1 MNGIRF
7 LTMLAGLLLTCA
19 HVTNVAADNIQDKIK
34 NTDQKILKEQKKIKE
49 EQTKQRKAKQELIK
63 TKKEIN
69 NLDQNLNRLSK
80 RERSLLGEL
89 KALEKK
95 ERVLKSSIKEEKI
108 RLSQLIKRTYILGYS
123 PEAGPAIDTLSD
135 SNVSAFYLKKIAMK
149 RSEII
154 KNFNSKITEIDR
166 LQEKKLG
173 IRKELKK
180 IKKDL

>member
-7 LTMLAGLLLTCA
+7 LTMLAGLLLACA

-80 RERSLLGEL
+80 REENLLGDL
-89 KALEKK
+89 KALGKK
-95 ERVLKSSIKEEKI
+95 KKRKSASI
-108 RLSQLIKRTYILGYS
+108 
-123 PEAGPAIDTLSD
+123 
-135 SNVSAFYLKKIAMK
+135 
-149 RSEII
+149 
-154 KNFNSKITEIDR
+154 
-166 LQEKKLG
+166 
-173 IRKELKK
+173 
-180 IKKDL
+180 

>member
-1 MNGIRF
+1 
-7 LTMLAGLLLTCA
+7 MLAGLLLACT
-19 HVTNVAADNIQDKIK
+19 HVTTIAADNIQEKIK

-49 EQTKQRKAKQELIK
+49 EQSKQKKAKQELIK

-80 RERSLLGEL
+80 REENLLGDL
-89 KALEKK
+89 KALGKK
-95 ERVLKSSIKEEKI
+95 EKMLQSSVTEEKI

-123 PEAGPAIDTLSD
+123 PEDGPAINTLSD
-135 SNVSAFYLKKIAMK
+135 SKVSAFYLKKIALK

-154 KNFNSKITEIDR
+154 KNFNSKITEIDL
-166 LQEKKLG
+166 LQEKKRG

-180 IKKDL
+180 